1 MAKIVESKSGNW
13 TLHFADIGFAL
24 LVATLFAGIL
34 HLTASRAHYH
44 LCQPTPSRAP
54 RCLWSRGINPA
65 VLTGGKY
72 VLVSL
77 CSAERLGTA
86 IQFQHGAHRI
96 SVKRDFAFACVSLRR
111 DAPNSECAIQ

>member
-1 MAKIVESKSGNW
+1 MAKIVESKPSNW

-24 LVATLFAGIL
+24 LIAAYLAGIL
-34 HLTASRAHYH
+34 QFTASRAQYRP
-44 LCQPTPSRAP
+44 CQPTPSRAP

-72 VLVSL
+72 VLVWL
-77 CSAERLGTA
+77 CAAERLGTA

-96 SVKRDFAFACVSLRR
+96 GVKRSEERR
-111 DAPNSECAIQ
+111 VG